1 MNYNFGKLG
10 ILVCMAQPSQQRHL
24 PKDFSYLLSSALS
37 TIDSPESLAE
47 FEQVVGDQMTTMKQ
61 ELVESNKK
69 LGKFEQQFK
78 KDLES
83 IDKETKQ
90 KLVESEISNS

>member
-10 ILVCMAQPSQQRHL
+10 ILVCMAHTSQQRHL
-24 PKDFSYLLSSALS
+24 PKDFSYLLSNALS
-37 TIDSPESLAE
+37 SIDSPESLAE
-47 FEQVVGDQMTTMKQ
+47 FEKVVGDQMSTMKQ
-61 ELVESNKK
+61 ELVESNKQ
-69 LGKFEQQFK
+69 LGKYEQQFK

-90 KLVESEISNS
+90 KLAESGMTTS